1 MNASTPIDLEQF
13 LSLDDNSRNMYQFQN
28 SVLYTSLTISIMVAA
43 LAMAA
48 KLWLVRYNREVTT
61 SGPPRACAK
70 RRQEAYAGLVAWKLG
85 LCIDAMPV
93 MALSSVMLFALFI
106 Q

>member
-13 LSLDDNSRNMYQFQN
+13 LGLDDTTN
-28 SVLYTSLTISIMVAA
+28 SVNDFHSWLLYISLALSVLVAA

-48 KLWLVRYNREVTT
+48 KLWLMRYAREVTI
-61 SGPPRACAK
+61 SGTPRARAK
-70 RRQEAYAGLVAWKLG
+70 RRQEIYDGLVAWKLER
-85 LCIDAMPV
+85 CIDAMPI
-93 MALSSVMLFALFI
+93 MALAALFLFGVFI

>member
-13 LSLDDNSRNMYQFQN
+13 LRLDDSSRNKYQFQN
-28 SVLYTSLTISIMVAA
+28 SVLYTSLTISILVAA

-48 KLWLVRYNREVTT
+48 KLWLVRYSREVTT
-61 SGPPRACAK
+61 SGTPYACAK
-70 RRQEAYAGLVAWKLG
+70 RRQEVYGGLVAWKLG
-85 LCIDAMPV
+85 LCIDAMP
-93 MALSSVMLFALFI
+93 LLTFTSVMSFALFI